1 MTNEEPVAAKV
12 SVARALVGRRE
23 SAKKG
28 VFALF
33 NGTIADEREVL
44 DICLGHLY
52 VSDGQVVRSST
63 VSGLRGMVDKG
74 RMLSYLREN
83 LEGLGEETL
92 ADFVAKNRERHPVE
106 PDFDPEE
113 RLACLDDRMFHH
125 VFRDG
130 EGWERFRRMFPDSDG
145 TLRFSRV
152 GLDRD
157 VTQALIYA
165 GQQFDW
171 NVGSGG
177 YRLFSKTDGTWT
189 ECGKVGTW
197 IS

>member
-1 MTNEEPVAAKV
+1 LPVTV
-12 SVARALVGRRE
+12 WPSE
-23 SAKKG
+23 TEKG
-28 VFALF
+28 ASALF

-44 DICLGHLY
+44 DACLGHLY
-52 VSDGQVVRSST
+52 VGAGQVVRSLT
-63 VSGLRGMVDKG
+63 LSGLRGEVDEG
-74 RMLSYLREN
+74 RMLSYLRQN
-83 LEGLGEETL
+83 LVGLCEETL
-92 ADFVAKNRERHPVE
+92 ADFVAKNRERHPIR
-106 PDFDPEE
+106 PDFDPDG
-113 RLACLDDRMFHH
+113 RFICLEDTEFYR

-130 EGWERFRRMFPDSDG
+130 EGWERFRRLFPGSDG

-157 VTQALIYA
+157 GTQALIYA

-177 YRLFSKTDGTWT
+177 YRLFSKRDGSWA
-189 ECGKVGTW
+189 ERGKVGTW

>member
-1 MTNEEPVAAKV
+1 M
-12 SVARALVGRRE
+12 
-23 SAKKG
+23 
-28 VFALF
+28 F

-44 DICLGHLY
+44 NACLDRLY
-52 VSDGQVVRSST
+52 VGPGQVVRSLT
-63 VSGLRGMVDKG
+63 LSGLRGGVDEG

-83 LEGLGEETL
+83 LVGLGEETL
-92 ADFVAKNRERHPVE
+92 ADFVEKNRERHPVG
-106 PDFDPEE
+106 PDFDPEG
-113 RLACLDDRMFHH
+113 RLACLEDREFHR
-125 VFRDG
+125 VFSDG

-152 GLDRD
+152 GLDRG

-171 NVGSGG
+171 DVGSGG
-177 YRLFSKTDGTWT
+177 YRLFLKRDGSWT
-189 ECGKVGTW
+189 ETCKVGAC

>member
-1 MTNEEPVAAKV
+1 MP
-12 SVARALVGRRE
+12 
-23 SAKKG
+23 
-28 VFALF
+28 
-33 NGTIADEREVL
+33 NGSIADEREVL
-44 DICLGHLY
+44 EVCLGHLY
-52 VSDGQVVRSST
+52 VGAGQVVRSST
-63 VSGLRGMVDKG
+63 VSGLRGTVDEG

-83 LEGLGEETL
+83 LAGLDEETL
-92 ADFVAKNRERHPVE
+92 ADFAEKNRHRHPIH
-106 PDFDPEE
+106 PDLDPEG
-113 RLACLDDRMFHH
+113 RLRALDDGEFRR

-130 EGWERFRRMFPDSDG
+130 EGWERFRRMFPGSDG

-152 GLDRD
+152 GLDGA

-177 YRLFSKTDGTWT
+177 YRLFSKGDGSWS
-189 ECGKVGTW
+189 ERGKVGTW

>member
-1 MTNEEPVAAKV
+1 M
-12 SVARALVGRRE
+12 
-23 SAKKG
+23 KG
-28 VFALF
+28 AFALF

-44 DICLGHLY
+44 DVCLGHLY
-52 VSDGQVVRSST
+52 VGAGQVVRSLTLNGS
-63 VSGLRGMVDKG
+63 RGNTEED
-74 RMLSYLREN
+74 RMISYLRQN
-83 LEGLGEETL
+83 LEGLGEDTL
-92 ADFVAKNRERHPVE
+92 NDFVAKNRERHPVR
-106 PDFDPEE
+106 PDLDPEG
-113 RLACLDDRMFHH
+113 RLTCLDDREFHR

-152 GLDRD
+152 GLDRG

-177 YRLFSKTDGTWT
+177 YRLFSKRDGSWT
-189 ECGKVGTW
+189 ERGKVGTW

>member
-1 MTNEEPVAAKV
+1 M
-12 SVARALVGRRE
+12 GR
-23 SAKKG
+23 SHPH
-28 VFALF
+28 L

-44 DICLGHLY
+44 EVCLGRLY
-52 VSDGQVVRSST
+52 VGAGQVVRSLT
-63 VSGLRGMVDKG
+63 TSGLRGYIDEA

-83 LEGLGEETL
+83 PVDVGEETL
-92 ADFVAKNRERHPVE
+92 ADFVAKNRERHPVGI
-106 PDFDPEE
+106 DFDPQG
-113 RLACLDDRMFHH
+113 RLVCLDDEKFHH

-152 GLDRD
+152 GLDREM
-157 VTQALIYA
+157 TQALIYA
-165 GQQFDW
+165 GQQFAW

-177 YRLFSKTDGTWT
+177 YRLFSKANGSWT
-189 ECGKVGTW
+189 EVGKVGSW

>member
-1 MTNEEPVAAKV
+1 MSRPHPH
-12 SVARALVGRRE
+12 
-23 SAKKG
+23 
-28 VFALF
+28 F

-44 DICLGHLY
+44 EACLGHLY
-52 VSDGQVVRSST
+52 VGAGQVVRSMT
-63 VSGLRGMVDKG
+63 TSGLRGVVD
-74 RMLSYLREN
+74 RAQMLSYLREN
-83 LEGLGEETL
+83 LEGLGEDTL
-92 ADFVAKNRERHPVE
+92 ADFVEKNRERQPVE
-106 PDFDPEE
+106 PDFDREGRLTSVGDEE
-113 RLACLDDRMFHH
+113 FRR

-130 EGWERFRRMFPDSDG
+130 EGWERFRRRYPGSDG

-152 GLDRD
+152 GLDRG

-177 YRLFSKTDGTWT
+177 YRLFSKTDGSWT
-189 ECGKVGTW
+189 ERGRVGTW

>member
-1 MTNEEPVAAKV
+1 MNRPHPH
-12 SVARALVGRRE
+12 
-23 SAKKG
+23 
-28 VFALF
+28 F
-33 NGTIADEREVL
+33 NGTISDEREVL
-44 DICLGHLY
+44 DACLDRLY
-52 VSDGQVVRSST
+52 VGAGQVVRALT
-63 VSGLRGMVDKG
+63 TSGLRGGVDEE

-92 ADFVAKNRERHPVE
+92 ADFVVKNRERRPIE
-106 PDFDPEE
+106 PDFDPEGRFTCVGDE
-113 RLACLDDRMFHH
+113 EFRR

-130 EGWERFRRMFPDSDG
+130 DGWERFRRMFPGSDG

-152 GLDRD
+152 GLDRR

-177 YRLFSKTDGTWT
+177 YRLFSKTGGSWT
-189 ECGKVGTW
+189 ELGKVGSW